1 MKMRRTVCLCLALLL
16 LVPMVLS
23 GCGTQ
28 VGKNTAA
35 YRDKFKTDRTPSG
48 LVAQNNNFELLW
60 DDVTQFAVLH
70 DLVND
75 VWYGT
80 APYEYYKDET
90 QRDNMY
96 VNYKVYNPLRIG
108 YVQATNGQSKVQWL
122 DSLSDSVD
130 YGGFSS
136 ERIEGGVRLTYN
148 FPGVEISV
156 SMEMRLTDT
165 GLQVRIPLNRIKEND
180 THLAEIAIA
189 PYLVSAAYGDGN
201 YVMVPSGG
209 GALIPAK
216 ALDGGEQQYWEPVYG
231 DDATRSITVIN
242 TTLNQVHL
250 PVFGSSANGKGMLGI
265 IEDGAATARINVVT
279 GDADMGYTAAYASFR
294 IRGEDKV
301 VLTSSEGHDAAHT
314 VFSETVSGGKY
325 LSVQYQPL
333 QGDTTYVGMA
343 NTYRNYLIGKGYLKD
358 RPTTTPALSV
368 NFLGATQIAQ
378 SFFGIPYQ
386 ADTAT
391 TTLQRTKEISEEL
404 KKLIGDKQMLLTL
417 SGYGEGG
424 LANTAIGGGF
434 ALSKQ
439 VGKKKDM
446 TALLDFAKK
455 NNTVVALDYNLVHF
469 QGGSKGFGVKSSAAY
484 SANHLEAE
492 VYNYV
497 LSTGVADKKGLS
509 WYLLSREK
517 LGAAMDA
524 LLTSADELGLNA
536 VSVGT
541 LSHMVYSDY
550 RDARN
555 TARAMMDTD
564 VTAQLKKIGKDKKAL
579 ITNRAN
585 AYAAVLSD
593 YIIEAP
599 IHSSKFALFSQEIP
613 FYSMVFQGYKALTST
628 SINTAV
634 NTRAAFLD
642 AVATGATLQFTL
654 CDTLHDEMLFE
665 QDTAYISS
673 RYADWK
679 DAIAAMVQE
688 SADLYD
694 KIGGQAIVS
703 YEKKD
708 GLSKTVFENGITV
721 YVNYTDADM
730 TTPIGTVSAQGYVYG

>member
-1 MKMRRTVCLCLALLL
+1 
-16 LVPMVLS
+16 
-23 GCGTQ
+23 
-28 VGKNTAA
+28 
-35 YRDKFKTDRTPSG
+35 
-48 LVAQNNNFELLW
+48 
-60 DDVTQFAVLH
+60 
-70 DLVND
+70 
-75 VWYGT
+75 
-80 APYEYYKDET
+80 
-90 QRDNMY
+90 
-96 VNYKVYNPLRIG
+96 
-108 YVQATNGQSKVQWL
+108 
-122 DSLSDSVD
+122 
-130 YGGFSS
+130 
-136 ERIEGGVRLTYN
+136 
-148 FPGVEISV
+148 
-156 SMEMRLTDT
+156 
-165 GLQVRIPLNRIKEND
+165 
-180 THLAEIAIA
+180 
-189 PYLVSAAYGDGN
+189 
-201 YVMVPSGG
+201 
-209 GALIPAK
+209 
-216 ALDGGEQQYWEPVYG
+216 
-231 DDATRSITVIN
+231 
-242 TTLNQVHL
+242 
-250 PVFGSSANGKGMLGI
+250 
-265 IEDGAATARINVVT
+265 
-279 GDADMGYTAAYASFR
+279 
-294 IRGEDKV
+294 
-301 VLTSSEGHDAAHT
+301 
-314 VFSETVSGGKY
+314 
-325 LSVQYQPL
+325 
-333 QGDTTYVGMA
+333 
-343 NTYRNYLIGKGYLKD
+343 
-358 RPTTTPALSV
+358 
-368 NFLGATQIAQ
+368 
-378 SFFGIPYQ
+378 
-386 ADTAT
+386 
-391 TTLQRTKEISEEL
+391 
-404 KKLIGDKQMLLTL
+404 MLLTL

-469 QGGSKGFGVKSSAAY
+469 QGGSKGFGVNSSAAY

-564 VTAQLKKIGKDKKAL
+564 VTAQLKKIGKDKKTL